1 MSSLAVRSSGA
12 TGREFD
18 LSSAALA
25 EIIGLVRD
33 DTGIHLTDAKGELIY
48 SRLAKRL
55 RVCGL
60 ADFGSYLSLIKS
72 QQGIEEREEMVSAI
86 TTNVTNF
93 NREPHHFEHFRKTA
107 LPELLTKLRQGKS
120 VRIWSAGCSDGREPF
135 TLAFAILD
143 AFPDAARSDFKIL
156 ATDIDKKSLATA
168 NSGIYS
174 ADKIRHL
181 PDAVA
186 DKWFD
191 KSGDEMRVKDA
202 ARQMIRFNRLNL
214 MGDWPMRRKFDSM
227 FCRNVLIY
235 FENDVQSNLFSRF
248 AANLNDRAYMYIG
261 HSERVIGPAEAL
273 FKPIGITTYHF
284 HENGFAT

>member
-1 MSSLAVRSSGA
+1 MSALAARRSNDS
-12 TGREFD
+12 GREFD
-18 LSSAALA
+18 LSAAALS
-25 EIIGLVRD
+25 EIIGLVRS

-60 ADFGSYLSLIKS
+60 ADFGSYLALIKS
-72 QQGIEEREEMVSAI
+72 KPGIAEREEMVSAI

-93 NREPHHFEHFRKTA
+93 NREPHHFEHFRQTA
-107 LPELLTKLRQGKS
+107 LPDLVSKLRQGKS

-143 AFPDAARSDFKIL
+143 AFPDAAKSDFRIL

-168 NSGIYS
+168 SSGIYS
-174 ADKIRHL
+174 SDKIRHL

-186 DKWFD
+186 KKWFD
-191 KSGDEMRVKDA
+191 NSGDELRVKDT
-202 ARQMIRFNRLNL
+202 ARQLIRFNRLNL
-214 MGDWPMRRKFDSM
+214 MGDWPMRRKFDAM

-235 FENDVQSNLFSRF
+235 FENDVQSKLFSRF
-248 AANLNDRAYMYIG
+248 ADGLNDQAYMYIG
-261 HSERVIGPAEAL
+261 HSERVIGPAEQL
-273 FKPIGITTYHF
+273 FKPVGITTYQF
-284 HENGFAT
+284 HANGHAT